1 MKENHENTKEGKHE
15 KERKRIKAAAEQ
27 VSFYFLMVFFVFSFF
42 RVFVILFPTPYPA
55 RVIAMFLAPSST
67 FLLALSPD
75 EALDRLIQ
83 FCASLAPADS
93 FFAWD
98 FNVRALLALIL
109 VSLCCGAIGSL
120 VIGGRMA
127 FFSDALAHC
136 SFAGISIGF
145 LLFLLFGPLFG
156 VVAKNETTFWN
167 WVTVIMVVFGML
179 AGCGIVWVR
188 TRTGLSSDTVIG
200 VFFAG
205 AVGLAA
211 ALRDLMRNR
220 ALFNLEDFLFGD
232 PGLVFSGQLIVLAG
246 LLVVTA
252 LLLAGIYNHLLLTSF
267 NQSLALSRR
276 VPVQLVHYLFI
287 LLLALIVNLCLRF
300 VGALL
305 INALLIIPAA
315 TAVNLSR
322 NMRQLFWRTIILC
335 LLLSLVGQWLS
346 WDLSM
351 STGNKV
357 KLGVSGT
364 IVLLNV
370 LAFILS
376 MIIAPWLHAHR
387 AT

>member
-1 MKENHENTKEGKHE
+1 ML
-15 KERKRIKAAAEQ
+15 
-27 VSFYFLMVFFVFSFF
+27 SSL
-42 RVFVILFPTPYPA
+42 LPTLPVA
-55 RVIAMFLAPSST
+55 F
-67 FLLALSPD
+67 SPD
-75 EALDRLIQ
+75 EWLTSLIQ
-83 FCASLAPADS
+83 FCASLAPPNS
-93 FFAWD
+93 FFSWS
-98 FNVRALLALIL
+98 FNIQALLALVL
-109 VSLCCGAIGSL
+109 VSLSCGAIGSL

-145 LLFLLFGPLFG
+145 LLFLFFGPLLG
-156 VVAKNETTFWN
+156 YSAKSETSFWS
-167 WVTVIMVVFGML
+167 WVTFIMVIFGIV

-211 ALRDLMRNR
+211 ALRDLMHYR
-220 ALFNLEDFLFGD
+220 ALFNLEEFLFGD
-232 PGLVFSGQLIVLAG
+232 PVSVSSGQILVLAG
-246 LLVVTA
+246 LLIVTA
-252 LLLAGIYNHLLLTSF
+252 LVLAGIYNHLLLASF

-287 LLLALIVNLCLRF
+287 VLLALIVNLCLRF

-315 TAVNLSR
+315 TAVNLSQ
-322 NMRQLFWRTIILC
+322 NMRQLFWRTIFLC
-335 LLLSLVGQWLS
+335 LLLSLAGQWLS
-346 WDLSM
+346 WDLNM
-351 STGNKV
+351 GPKV

-370 LAFILS
+370 VAFILS
-376 MIIAPWLHAHR
+376 MLIGPWLR
-387 AT
+387 ARSAA